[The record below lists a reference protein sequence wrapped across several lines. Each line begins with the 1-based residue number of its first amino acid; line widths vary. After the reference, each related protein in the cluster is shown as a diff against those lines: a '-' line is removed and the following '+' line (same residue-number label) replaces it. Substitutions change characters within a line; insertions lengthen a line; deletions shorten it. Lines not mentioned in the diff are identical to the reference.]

1 MSKKGDELRE
11 HDRLSWVEQMLYP
24 VESLAIMVP
33 IMQEMA
39 DRNRVILSESHSE
52 TSGEIAQPLNRSHS
66 A

>member
-11 HDRLSWVEQMLYP
+11 HDRLSWIEQMLYP
-24 VESLAIMVP
+24 MESAVVMAP
-33 IMQEMA
+33 IMQEMV

-52 TSGEIAQPLNRSHS
+52 TNAEMAQPLNRSHS